1 MLHAVGLI
9 LFGSAVGLLSG
20 LLGIG
25 GGIILVPGLVLLFG
39 LTQAEAQGTSLA
51 VLMLPVVGFAAM
63 VYYRN
68 GDIRVAN
75 VAMLADGFMGGAFL
89 GASLLPKV
97 PVAWLRTSFGFLLLY
112 VAFLFLMDA
121 RQSPL
126 RAALPAAVAG
136 MIAKLFAYRRRSPPA
151 KETEGNADDPPA
163 EYHI

>member
-9 LFGSAVGLLSG
+9 VFGSAVGMLSG

-39 LTQAEAQGTSLA
+39 LSQAEAQGTSLA

-75 VAMLADGFMGGAFL
+75 VAMLAAGFVVGAYL

-97 PVAWLRTSFGFLLLY
+97 PIAWLRTSFGFLLLY
-112 VAFLFLMDA
+112 VAFLFLTDA
-121 RQSPL
+121 RQYPL

-136 MIAKLFAYRRRSPPA
+136 IIMKLFAYLRRSSA
-151 KETEGNADDPPA
+151 TKKAERQADDSPA